1 MRRLRV
7 LARTL
12 AYRSGLLG
20 LYHRVRN
27 RRQLTVVM
35 FHRVLEAGDPRRA
48 GADPEWT
55 MDADTFRACLR
66 FFRRHYHVVTPALAL
81 AALRGEAALPPA
93 SLLVTFDDGWRDTA
107 DCAQPILDACGM
119 QALVF
124 VAGCAIGSAEP
135 FWEERVYSLLA
146 TEAGGMARLAAAA
159 ARRGV
164 ALALARQA
172 GEDGIRAA
180 IAALGRLDDGA
191 RAACLAELGPQEP
204 VQPAMLDAAQL
215 RALLAAGHAIGGHGM
230 THRPLTR
237 VADLAAELRA
247 AQHTVAAHVGE
258 TVTTMSLP
266 HGAWTDAVLAQCR
279 AAGYRHLFV
288 SNAHLNTLA
297 TGSGATRPL
306 GRIHISE
313 RALRDGA
320 GRVDPALLAS
330 WLFLRPVEAAHG

>member
-1 MRRLRV
+1 MRRLRM

-20 LYHRVRN
+20 LYHRTRN

-55 MDADTFRACLR
+55 MDAATFRACLR
-66 FFRRHYHVVTPALAL
+66 FFRRHYHVLTPAQAL

-93 SLLVTFDDGWRDTA
+93 SLLITFDDGWRDTA

-124 VAGCAIGSAEP
+124 VAGCAIGSREP

-146 TEAGGMARLAAAA
+146 TEADGMDRLAAAA
-159 ARRGV
+159 ERHGV
-164 ALALARQA
+164 ALMLPRQA
-172 GEDGIRAA
+172 GEEQIRAA
-180 IAALGRLDDGA
+180 IAALGRLEEPA
-191 RAACLAELGPQEP
+191 RAACLAELGPQGGAL
-204 VQPAMLDAAQL
+204 PAMLDATQL
-215 RALLAAGHAIGGHGM
+215 QALLAAGHVVGGHGM

-237 VADLAAELRA
+237 VADLAGELRA
-247 AQHTVAAHVGE
+247 AQDTVAAHVGAP
-258 TVTTMSLP
+258 VATMSLP
-266 HGAWTDAVLAQCR
+266 HGAWTDTVLAQCR

-297 TGSGATRPL
+297 AGRAATRPL

-320 GRVDPALLAS
+320 GRIDPALLAS
-330 WLFLRPVEAAHG
+330 WLFLRPVEAAHD